1 VEKSHPSRPDA
12 TGADEGA
19 HLRDY
24 WRIVRRGRY
33 TVLAIFVLVVGL
45 TLLKVTL
52 ATPVYRAT
60 AVIEIKPEARR
71 ILPGQEQGIGVQSG
85 SWIAEDKYFNTQL
98 EVIKSRDVSER
109 TFKRLH
115 LERHPFFEKLKDPIG
130 AFAARVEVRPKI
142 ETRLVLVTMSG
153 SDPKEV
159 TEWVNTLADV
169 YVKRN
174 VQQALESFNGI
185 MDEIKRGLDT
195 FRGNLEQADTARLKI
210 AADEELFVPEN
221 QQEILKKRLETYNEQ
236 LSAAQVEIGSL
247 SAELESLAKIRI
259 DGGDIT
265 TLPRCSQDLVV
276 QDLNGQKL
284 EVERD
289 LQRLA
294 AEKKPRHPEYV
305 AKERDL
311 DKIKQRLDEQ
321 IDRVGEKLQTQY
333 RLKVAEATFLQDRI
347 RNTEEEAYRVE
358 QASSQY
364 DISKNDAAAKRKVYD
379 VVAET
384 MERLTVGSQLLSMNN
399 NLTILDKA
407 IEPRRPSEPRKRLA
421 LLFGSVLGLV
431 LGIGAVLFLDYLDNT
446 VRTPD
451 DIEQYLGMGVL
462 AIVPRRREANSPAVR
477 EAFQS
482 LRTSI
487 LFSSQNR
494 ERKILLISSAGPQE
508 GKSSTTASLARAL
521 ASAGDRV
528 IVVDCDLRRPTQHVH
543 LGVPR
548 EPGLTNYLLDGKGDD
563 LARFVR
569 TTDLDTLHVLTC
581 GPIPPNPPELI
592 GTAKF
597 RNLLQDLKRS
607 YDWVVLDSPP
617 VMNLADAVVLASLA
631 ELVALVIK
639 HNEND
644 RDLIRR
650 SIKQL
655 RGINANLIGAVL
667 NQVDVDRGHY
677 GDYYYGGYHYS
688 EDEGKKKRVRSRA
701 AGPEA
706 GSRPTDRVAL

>member
-1 VEKSHPSRPDA
+1 MEKSLPARPDMH
-12 TGADEGA
+12 TKGEGA

-24 WRIVRRGRY
+24 WKIIRRGR
-33 TVLAIFVLVVGL
+33 TTLLAIFVLVVGL
-45 TLLKVTL
+45 TLLRVTL
-52 ATPVYRAT
+52 ATPIYRAT

-71 ILPGQEQGIGVQSG
+71 IMPGEQQWVGVQSG

-98 EVIKSRDVSER
+98 EVIRSRDVAER
-109 TFKRLH
+109 TFRRLH
-115 LERHPFFEKLKDPIG
+115 LERHPLFEKLKDPIG
-130 AFAARVEVRPKI
+130 AFAGRVEVKPKI
-142 ETRLVLVTMSG
+142 ETRLVFVTLSG
-153 SDPKEV
+153 PDPKEV

-169 YVKRN
+169 FVKRN
-174 VQQALESFNGI
+174 VSQALESFNGI

-195 FRGNLEQADTARLKI
+195 SRGNIEQANTKRLEI
-210 AADEELFVPEN
+210 AAEEELFVPEN
-221 QQEILKKRLETYNEQ
+221 QKEILKKRLETYNEQ
-236 LSAAQVEIGSL
+236 LSAAHVEIGSL
-247 SAELESLAKIRI
+247 GAELVSLAKIRT

-289 LQRLA
+289 LERLA

-311 DKIKQRLDEQ
+311 QKIKQRLIEQ
-321 IDRVGEKLQTQY
+321 IDRVAEKLQTQY
-333 RLKVAEATFLQDRI
+333 QLKVDEGKFLQKGI
-347 RNTEEEAYRVE
+347 RSTEEEAYRVE
-358 QASSQY
+358 QASSLY
-364 DISKNDAAAKRKVYD
+364 GISKNDAEAKRKVYD

-384 MERLTVGSQLLSMNN
+384 MERLTVSAQLVTMNN
-399 NLTILDKA
+399 NLSILDKA

-421 LLFGSVLGLV
+421 LLFGSVLGLF

-462 AIVPRRREANSPAVR
+462 AIVPKRKDANSHAVR

-508 GKSSTTASLARAL
+508 GKSSTAASLARAL

-528 IVVDCDLRRPTQHVH
+528 IVVDCDLRRPTQHNH
-543 LGVPR
+543 MGVPR

-563 LARFVR
+563 LELFVHS
-569 TTDLDTLHVLTC
+569 TEIPTLKVLTC
-581 GPIPPNPPELI
+581 GPIPPNPPEII
-592 GTAKF
+592 GGAKF
-597 RNLLQDLKRS
+597 HALLQELKRS

-617 VMNLADAVVLASLA
+617 VMNLADAVVLASVA

-667 NQVDVDRGHY
+667 NQVDLDRGHY
-677 GDYYYGGYHYS
+677 GDYYYGGYYY
-688 EDEGKKKRVRSRA
+688 EEGERKTRRSRSRS
-701 AGPEA
+701 GGSDV
-706 GSRPTDRVAL
+706 GSRPSDRVAL